1 MLTNLLTFG
10 LLTGS
15 SLRGLTETTRS
26 PSIFDVETIFLY
38 GIEAKSKCYP
48 MVASIYQ
55 NSLFLGVHF

>member
-15 SLRGLTETTRS
+15 SLRGLTESTRS
-26 PSIFDVETIFLY
+26 LSIFDVETSSIY
-38 GIEAKSKCYP
+38 QIEAKSKGYP

-55 NSLFLGVHF
+55 NSTFLGVYE